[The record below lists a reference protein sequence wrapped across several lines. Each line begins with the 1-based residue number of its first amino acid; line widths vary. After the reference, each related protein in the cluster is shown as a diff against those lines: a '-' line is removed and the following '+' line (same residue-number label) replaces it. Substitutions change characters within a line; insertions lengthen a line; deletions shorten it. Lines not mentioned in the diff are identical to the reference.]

1 MAIILT
7 SSQRESITQEGET
20 AYPNECCGFLLG
32 ALDGDHRRVRE
43 VVPVDNARESEAKR
57 NRFLITPEDFMKTEK
72 RARSAGLDVIGF
84 FHSHPDAEARPS
96 AFDTEHAW
104 PWYSYVIVS
113 VRKGQANHTTS
124 WRLRDDRSGFD
135 EETVSVED

>member
-1 MAIILT
+1 MAVIIT
-7 SSQRESITQEGET
+7 SEQLASITREGET

-32 ALDGDHRRVRE
+32 VLDGGDRRVRE
-43 VVPVDNARESEAKR
+43 VAPVDNARESEAKH

-113 VRKGQANHTTS
+113 IRKGRADRTTS

-135 EETVSVED
+135 EEDLSTEN